1 MNIYNKENMILAQ
14 IKKDEAKF
22 TIDKGVYKKE
32 DKCAIY
38 IPLKFVAMMNLIC
51 QNLENKNDEFS
62 VFFKVEV
69 DEEDPMVYYIV
80 EDYDN
85 YKNSYIIPEQL
96 VAHAKFDN
104 LENVN
109 FSKYNAAIHRHPQG
123 VTRFTGTDEKYLN
136 NNVDVTILFIQA
148 SKTNKNIFPYAIV
161 NLPLA
166 NGKKY
171 QVEAECIIDD
181 DIFYDE
187 EYDKVLDKV
196 KQYVNKDYIKDDIE
210 ITVPE
215 DYSDKVIV
223 DIPLDNNDSMTL
235 KVDYDL
241 FTKEEKED
249 IIKDVKKYIKHDTS
263 FDKVKVNTVTRPRQ
277 FGKVDRVN
285 SFFSDT
291 KFNNEQL
298 RTGTKDDLSYL
309 NFDLETEE
317 EFDNSFYSEGDFSY
331 YKNDRLVN
339 M

>member
-1 MNIYNKENMILAQ
+1 MNIYDRSTMSLTQ
-14 IKKDEAKF
+14 LKKDEAKF
-22 TIDKGVYKKE
+22 NIDKGVYKKE
-32 DKCAIY
+32 DKCTIY

-85 YKNSYIIPEQL
+85 YKKSYIIPEQL
-96 VAHAKFDN
+96 VTQMKFDN

-123 VTRFTGTDEKYLN
+123 VTRFSKVDEEKLN
-136 NNVDVTILFIQA
+136 NNVDVSILFIPA
-148 SKTNKNIFPYAIV
+148 SKSNKNIFPYAIV

-171 QVEAECIIDD
+171 QVEGECIIDD
-181 DIFYDE
+181 DIFYE
-187 EYDKVLDKV
+187 EEREVIYDKLK
-196 KQYVNKDYIKDDIE
+196 KYINKEYITNDIE

-215 DYSDKVIV
+215 DYCDEVIV
-223 DIPLDNNDSMTL
+223 DIPLDNNNTMTL

-241 FTKEEKED
+241 FTKEERED
-249 IIKDVKKYIKHDTS
+249 IINDVKKYIKHDTT
-263 FDKVKVNTVTRPRQ
+263 FDLPKVNAVTYPRQ
-277 FGKVDRVN
+277 FGKVDRVKD
-285 SFFSDT
+285 FFSNINT
-291 KFNNEQL
+291 EQV
-298 RTGTKDDLSYL
+298 DLTDVRGS
-309 NFDLETEE
+309 